1 MPESEGKTTRLLWTP
16 IILAGAGAVLAWV
29 GAGFQAAAGNWP
41 LFACLLVGGGLSATA
56 GWFYRINL
64 SREHHDA
71 VEARRLL
78 GVETGQIKGLRE
90 ELQNEALAFE
100 RRRQKFEDRLMT
112 YHEWLEFP
120 NMEEIAQA
128 EEVNEEIESRDQEV
142 LARVQEAA
150 DDIFEGFRKDRYSEN
165 GQFVPR
171 LLTNDVLE
179 FVNEIARIY
188 QPNAKEPL
196 LETSVEKL
204 LKSVNHISLQ
214 LLFQLEQLPLNL
226 KDYSLAKAYEHIRTG
241 ARVYDAYK
249 SVSPYLPYASYTWN
263 LGRMVLGFANP
274 ILTGTWML
282 GSEIVRRTGQKISQQ
297 YIDRYSLKLTGEA
310 IRIIANETAM
320 TFDQNFRFRD
330 PNWVYG
336 LELTEMVYQ
345 FPLSRET
352 LQQAL
357 CEIGNLP
364 LRNSYDRV
372 FLYRCLASG
381 RSPRPQAFV
390 KEEALTSEQ
399 RRQIVDRLE
408 RFFRHHVHGRRHER
422 VANWAAGASERLGMP
437 LQVLEGG
444 SQTVSERDF
453 GSALASLGAFL
464 SAVKELPPGEIREK
478 LLGCQVSNEF
488 AAEKRD
494 EVIDDLVA
502 RPPMF
507 FDFPDLDPE
516 NPLVPVYFE
525 DLLKLETEVRPE
537 DLQGLWAIREAA
549 EYYRRDRPALE
560 GRLFKAY
567 AERLGK
573 ILDPDSPEQNL
584 SPQLIMALPRILD
597 REEFPSFVYGKVG
610 PEDESEPS
618 ALSSIR
624 LPGLSS
630 SKILRWLV
638 GSEKRL
644 VVVEIREGLEL
655 DDYNRHQVIWT
666 LAEDDPLLEDAKI
679 LRAKGL
685 MKTQALIQ
693 GGRWLTSAR
702 RASVEPPVGLR
713 IQGDKLKG
721 YESYFGPL
729 IRWLEK
735 KHAS

>member
-1 MPESEGKTTRLLWTP
+1 M
-16 IILAGAGAVLAWV
+16 AWV
-29 GAGFQAAAGNWP
+29 VAGFQASAGNWTMV
-41 LFACLLVGGGLSATA
+41 ACLAVGGLLSAGA
-56 GWFYRINL
+56 AAFFKINL
-64 SREHHDA
+64 TQEHHDA
-71 VEARRLL
+71 IEAKRTL
-78 GVETGQIKGLRE
+78 GVETEQLEGLKE
-90 ELQNEALAFE
+90 QMEAEAVAFE
-100 RRRQKFEDRLMT
+100 RRRQSFEDRLMT

-120 NMEEIAQA
+120 NMEQISKA
-128 EEVNEEIESRDQEV
+128 EEVNEEIDARDKEV
-142 LARVQEAA
+142 LVLVQEAA
-150 DDIFEGFRKDRYSEN
+150 DSIFEGFQKDRYSEN

-171 LLTNDVLE
+171 LLTDEVLG
-179 FVNEIARIY
+179 FVTDIARVY

-204 LKSVNHISLQ
+204 LKSLNHISLQ
-214 LLFQLEQLPLNL
+214 LLFQLEQLPLNV

-274 ILTGTWML
+274 VLTGTWML

-320 TFDQNFRFRD
+320 TFDENFRYRD

-381 RSPRPQAFV
+381 RSPQPQAFV
-390 KEEALTSEQ
+390 KQEALTAEQ
-399 RRQIVDRLE
+399 RRQIVERLE

-422 VANWAAGASERLGMP
+422 VSTWAAGAGERLGMP
-437 LQVLEGG
+437 LKVLDGG
-444 SQTVSERDF
+444 SQTVSERDL

-464 SAVKELPPGEIREK
+464 SAVKEMPAAEMRDK
-478 LLGCQVSNEF
+478 LLECQVSAEF
-488 AAEKRD
+488 APKLRD
-494 EVIDDLVA
+494 EVIDDLVE

-516 NPLVPVYFE
+516 NPLVPIYFE
-525 DLLKLETEVRPE
+525 DLMRLETEVRPE

-549 EYYRRDRPALE
+549 EYFRRDRPALE
-560 GRLFKAY
+560 GQLFKAY
-567 AERLGK
+567 AERLGRL
-573 ILDPDSPEQNL
+573 LDPESPEQNL
-584 SPQLIMALPRILD
+584 HPQLIMALPRILD
-597 REEFPSFVYGKVG
+597 REEFPSFVYAKIGA
-610 PEDESEPS
+610 EDESEPS
-618 ALSSIR
+618 ALASIR
-624 LPGLSS
+624 LPGLANA
-630 SKILRWLV
+630 KVHRWLV
-638 GSEKRL
+638 GSDKRL
-644 VVVEIREGLEL
+644 IVVEVREGMEL
-655 DDYNRHQVIWT
+655 DDYNRFQIIWT
-666 LAEDDPLLEDAKI
+666 IAEDDPLLEDVK
-679 LRAKGL
+679 LDRTKGL
-685 MKTQALIQ
+685 MKMQAVIR
-693 GGRWLTSAR
+693 GGRWLTSNR
-702 RASVEPPVGLR
+702 RSSEENPVGLR

-721 YESYFGPL
+721 YETYFGPL
-729 IRWLEK
+729 LRWFEK
-735 KHAS
+735 HDVEV

>member
-1 MPESEGKTTRLLWTP
+1 MSGT
-16 IILAGAGAVLAWV
+16 GAVLAWTV
-29 GAGFQAAAGNWP
+29 AGFQAAAGNWP
-41 LFACLLVGGGLSATA
+41 MFVCLLLGGLLSAGA
-56 GWFYRINL
+56 AAFFRVSL
-64 SREHHDA
+64 SKEHHEAIEAIRQRD
-71 VEARRLL
+71 VEHEQL
-78 GVETGQIKGLRE
+78 KGLKS
-90 ELQNEALAFE
+90 ELETEALAFE

-120 NMEEIAQA
+120 NMEEISKA
-128 EEVNEEIESRDQEV
+128 EEVNDEIDARDKEV
-142 LARVQEAA
+142 LALVQEAA
-150 DDIFEGFRKDRYSEN
+150 DSIFEGFRKDRYSKD

-171 LLTNDVLE
+171 LLTDEVLL
-179 FVNEIARIY
+179 FVTDIARVY
-188 QPNAKEPL
+188 QPDAKEPL

-204 LKSVNHISLQ
+204 LKSLNHISLQ
-214 LLFQLEQLPLNL
+214 LLFQLEQLPLNV

-274 ILTGTWML
+274 VLTGTWML

-320 TFDQNFRFRD
+320 TFDENFRYRD

-381 RSPRPQAFV
+381 RSPKPQTFV
-390 KEEALTSEQ
+390 KQEALTAEQ
-399 RRQIVDRLE
+399 RRQIVERLE
-408 RFFRHHVHGRRHER
+408 RFFRHHVHGRRHDR
-422 VANWAAGASERLGMP
+422 VAAWSAGASERLGMP
-437 LQVLEGG
+437 LKVLDGG
-444 SQTVSERDF
+444 SQTVSERDL

-464 SAVKELPPGEIREK
+464 SAVKEMPPPEMREK
-478 LLGCQVSNEF
+478 LLECQVSAEF
-488 AAEKRD
+488 APELRD
-494 EVIDDLVA
+494 EVIDDLVE

-525 DLLKLETEVRPE
+525 DLMRLETEVRPE

-549 EYYRRDRPALE
+549 EYFRRDRPALE
-560 GRLFKAY
+560 GQLFKAY
-567 AERLGK
+567 AERLGRL
-573 ILDPDSPEQNL
+573 LDPESPEQTL
-584 SPQLIMALPRILD
+584 HPQLIMALPRILD
-597 REEFPSFVYGKVG
+597 REEFPSFIYAKIGA
-610 PEDESEPS
+610 EDESEPS
-618 ALSSIR
+618 ALASIR
-624 LPGLSS
+624 LPGLGN
-630 SKILRWLV
+630 SKIHRWLV

-644 VVVEIREGLEL
+644 IVVEVREGLEL
-655 DDYNRHQVIWT
+655 DDYNRFQILWT
-666 LAEDDPLLEDAKI
+666 LAEDDPLLEDVTLDRSKT
-679 LRAKGL
+679 L
-685 MKTQALIQ
+685 MKTQVVIR
-693 GGRWLTSAR
+693 GGRWLTSNR
-702 RASVEPPVGLR
+702 RSSEKSLIGLR

-721 YESYFGPL
+721 YESHFGPL
-729 IRWLEK
+729 LRWFEK
-735 KHAS
+735 KNVEV